1 VTDDEETSCQSNCKQ
16 PGSGGSDSNV
26 QKRIIGYYEA
36 WNYEK
41 RCIDMPMDD
50 IPVTSLTHIYYS
62 FAYIRPETYEI
73 IPMSDEKDGTLTAD
87 TFRKFTALKK
97 KNPAVKAVVAL
108 GGWTFNDNHT
118 IRQPVFSD
126 LVSTEA
132 KRNTFIQNLIRFMQ
146 RYGFDGVDLDWEYP
160 GAEDRGGHSNDGVN
174 LTKLVREMRVA
185 FSLASIINVVT
196 GSTSAYEISFTAPTS
211 YWVSF
216 PSTTDYLLSPFA
228 AVRILQK
235 LTALPIYQYLRHF
248 DLAATVEYVDYVNVM
263 AYDLHGI
270 WDRENP
276 IGSQVLP
283 HTNLTEIDLAM
294 DLLWRN
300 DVPASKVN
308 LGLGFYGRAFELAD
322 PACAVPGCLFKGGA
336 AKGPCTGNS
345 GTLSYREIMEII
357 NKYNIKPTYDKESG
371 VKWISWNTNQWVSYD
386 DQDTIQQKIK
396 YANDLGLGGLLIW
409 VIDLDNSQ
417 LDALAG
423 VLHPR
428 RLGSLGDVAEDSAN

>member
-1 VTDDEETSCQSNCKQ
+1 
-16 PGSGGSDSNV
+16 
-26 QKRIIGYYEA
+26 
-36 WNYEK
+36 
-41 RCIDMPMDD
+41 M
-50 IPVTSLTHIYYS
+50 
-62 FAYIRPETYEI
+62 
-73 IPMSDEKDGTLTAD
+73 
-87 TFRKFTALKK
+87 
-97 KNPAVKAVVAL
+97 
-108 GGWTFNDNHT
+108 
-118 IRQPVFSD
+118 
-126 LVSTEA
+126 
-132 KRNTFIQNLIRFMQ
+132 
-146 RYGFDGVDLDWEYP
+146 
-160 GAEDRGGHSNDGVN
+160 
-174 LTKLVREMRVA
+174 
-185 FSLASIINVVT
+185 T
-196 GSTSAYEISFTAPTS
+196 GSTSAYKISFTAPTS

-235 LTALPIYQYLRHF
+235 LTALPIYQYLLHF

-283 HTNLTEIDLAM
+283 HTNLTKIDLAM

-336 AKGPCTGNS
+336 AKGPCTRNL
-345 GTLSYREIMEII
+345 GTLSYWEIMEII

-396 YANDLGLGGLLIW
+396 YTNALGLGGLLIW
-409 VIDLDNSQ
+409 AIDLDNSQ

-428 RLGSLGDVAEDSAN
+428 RLGSLGDVAEDSANWQDINEGWCYFTECGVTHCKAGYILLETVQCGTLSLFADYGEAIICCPYALALDPHRWYMIKKTHPTKAV